1 MPKNI
6 YTLFLLTAFL
16 PPTGFTQTINITKLD
31 SLFTSLAVN
40 NKAMGSIA
48 ISKNGKLLY
57 RKTIG
62 YSLYSSENKIPST
75 DSSKYRIG
83 SVSKIFTATIIFQLV
98 EEGKISLDDVLEYYF
113 PHYPKS
119 KKITVANLLNHRS
132 GIRNISMVEPKE
144 KARTHEEM
152 LAIIAE
158 KPPRYKPGTKS
169 YYSNANYLLLGYIIE
184 KICNKSY
191 AEVLRERIVSKAGL
205 TNTYYGHKTNTEKN
219 ECLPYK
225 FNRDWEQQSET
236 DLSIPGASG
245 ALVSNPAD
253 MVLFIEALF
262 SKKLIGEN
270 SLKQMTAITDG
281 LGMGFLEFE
290 FDKKKALGYT
300 GSIDG
305 NESVLAYF
313 AGDSLSIAWCSNGR
327 TYPSRSIVLGS
338 LNIYFNNA
346 YNVPDFAV
354 PNIKP
359 GHLKKYTGI
368 YSSGE
373 IPVRIKIRKQ
383 KQNLVAQPAGYAS
396 YLLEATGIDKFRND
410 EASVAI
416 EFDLKK
422 NTMQLKREDK
432 SYNFTKEN

>member
-1 MPKNI
+1 
-6 YTLFLLTAFL
+6 
-16 PPTGFTQTINITKLD
+16 
-31 SLFTSLAVN
+31 
-40 NKAMGSIA
+40 MGSIA

-62 YSLYSSENKIPST
+62 YSLYSSEKKIPSS

-83 SVSKIFTATIIFQLV
+83 SVSKIFTATIIFQLI
-98 EEGKISLDDVLEYYF
+98 EEGKLSLNELLENYF
-113 PHYPKS
+113 PQYPNS
-119 KKITVANLLNHRS
+119 KKITIGNLLNHRS
-132 GIRNISMVEPKE
+132 GIRNISTVESKE
-144 KARTHEEM
+144 IARTHEEM
-152 LAIIAE
+152 LAIIME

-191 AEVLRERIVSKAGL
+191 AEVLRERIVSKTGL
-205 TNTYYGHKTNTEKN
+205 TNTYYGHKTNVEKN

-236 DLSIPGASG
+236 DISIPGASG
-245 ALVSNPAD
+245 ALVSTPGD

-270 SLKQMTAITDG
+270 SLNQMATITDG
-281 LGMGFLEFE
+281 LGMGLLEFE

-338 LNIYFNNA
+338 LNIYFNKA
-346 YNVPDFAV
+346 YPIPEFAV
-354 PNIKP
+354 PTVKNEQ
-359 GHLKKYTGI
+359 LKKYIGV
-368 YSSGE
+368 YSSSE
-373 IPVRIKIRKQ
+373 TPIRIKIKKQ
-383 KQNLVAQPAGYAS
+383 KQNLIAQAAGYAS
-396 YLLEATGIDKFRND
+396 YLLEAIGIDKFRND